1 MTGSFG
7 QENLLLPFSFAINA
21 DKSPPGKNE
30 LSVMLKIFYLSD
42 VSLDHSAMKLST
54 GQKQR
59 VAIMRAL
66 LQEPLLLLLDEP
78 TSALDQESALMVFSI
93 MERLNV
99 EQRRTV
105 ITVTHSDYKPE
116 TVKSADLYTRQPIT
130 ASFIMNQIIDISTG
144 QLLLALLFILIA
156 QASSFIYHLGLNRDI
171 TIGTLR
177 TFSQLFLMGYVLTFI
192 LKTSNPWLTLSVFMV
207 MVVSAMFIIKGR
219 VKEKQI
225 PYILPT
231 FLTMFVSYL
240 ATALFVSGLVIGITP
255 WWEPRYFIPAGGM
268 VIGNSMSALAISL
281 ERLFKDMRQQKDV
294 VEMKLSLGANYREAS
309 NDIFRNAVTA
319 GMIPSI
325 NAMMG
330 VGLVFIPGM
339 MSGQILAGTDPLIAI
354 RYQIV
359 VMLMLVGSTAVSSV
373 IVMLIIRRRC
383 FGSGEE
389 VLLTPR

>member
-1 MTGSFG
+1 
-7 QENLLLPFSFAINA
+7 
-21 DKSPPGKNE
+21 
-30 LSVMLKIFYLSD
+30 
-42 VSLDHSAMKLST
+42 
-54 GQKQR
+54 
-59 VAIMRAL
+59 
-66 LQEPLLLLLDEP
+66 
-78 TSALDQESALMVFSI
+78 
-93 MERLNV
+93 
-99 EQRRTV
+99 
-105 ITVTHSDYKPE
+105 
-116 TVKSADLYTRQPIT
+116 
-130 ASFIMNQIIDISTG
+130 MNQIIDISTG

-225 PYILPT
+225 PYIFPT
-231 FLTMFVSYL
+231 FLTMLVSYL
-240 ATALFVSGLVIGITP
+240 ATALFVSGLVIGIKP

-281 ERLFKDMRQQKDV
+281 ERFFREVRQQKEV

-309 NDIFRNAVTA
+309 DDIFRNAVTA

-373 IVMLIIRRRC
+373 VVMLIVRRRC

-389 VLLTPR
+389 VLLSSR

>member
-1 MTGSFG
+1 
-7 QENLLLPFSFAINA
+7 
-21 DKSPPGKNE
+21 
-30 LSVMLKIFYLSD
+30 
-42 VSLDHSAMKLST
+42 
-54 GQKQR
+54 
-59 VAIMRAL
+59 
-66 LQEPLLLLLDEP
+66 
-78 TSALDQESALMVFSI
+78 
-93 MERLNV
+93 
-99 EQRRTV
+99 
-105 ITVTHSDYKPE
+105 
-116 TVKSADLYTRQPIT
+116 
-130 ASFIMNQIIDISTG
+130 MNQIIDISTP
-144 QLLLALLFILIA
+144 QLLLALLFILVA
-156 QASSFIYHLGLNRDI
+156 QASSFIFHLGLNRDI

-192 LKTSNPWLTLSVFMV
+192 LKTSSPWLTLGVFMV

-225 PYILPT
+225 AYIIPT
-231 FLTMFVSYL
+231 FLTMFISYL

-281 ERLFKDMRQQKDV
+281 ERLFRDMRQQKEV
-294 VEMKLSLGANYREAS
+294 IEMKLSLGANYREAS

-373 IVMLIIRRRC
+373 VVMLIVRRRC

-389 VLLTPR
+389 VLLSPR